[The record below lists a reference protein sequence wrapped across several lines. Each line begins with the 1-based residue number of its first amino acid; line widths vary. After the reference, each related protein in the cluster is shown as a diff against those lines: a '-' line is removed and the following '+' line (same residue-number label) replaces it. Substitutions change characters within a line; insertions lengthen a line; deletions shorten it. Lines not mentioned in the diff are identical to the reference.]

1 MSVLSVVRGE
11 QGEQGRED
19 KGDKG
24 DKGREGKGKG
34 VEEPVRLFSGVPEPP
49 KDAFHW
55 FLKLKKN

>member
-24 DKGREGKGKG
+24 DKGREGKKG

>member
-11 QGEQGRED
+11 QGEQGD
-19 KGDKG
+19 KGEKVDKG
-24 DKGREGKGKG
+24 DKGREGKKG